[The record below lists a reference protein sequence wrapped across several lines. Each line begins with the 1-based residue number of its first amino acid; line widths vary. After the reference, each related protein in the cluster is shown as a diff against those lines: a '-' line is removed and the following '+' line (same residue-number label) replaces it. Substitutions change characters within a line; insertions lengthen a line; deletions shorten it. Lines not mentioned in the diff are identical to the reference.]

1 MARIVVDDDD
11 AAGESLTAHGAQGI
25 GRACDDT
32 AAIQQAVDSAYGRKH
47 LVIPAPPVGGF
58 YNVKGTI
65 QVPRIP
71 ASLMEMHI
79 DGRGGIRQQLVYT
92 GPDNTPVFETTGL
105 RNSQVFGVRV
115 DVADGRE
122 GVTVFDIGTS
132 DAAPS
137 TGTIG
142 FNRCDV
148 DLGAG
153 KNNVAYWV
161 NRRWGGLADA
171 SQFKWELGTVYGNG
185 RAPGSTGIRIEGGNS
200 LIFSASNFGG
210 SSLDKFF
217 TNEGGGGCVNLTQV
231 SCSQNNIDITHASS
245 DPLSIIGG
253 RFEEGGTLLY
263 VAPGT
268 THASVTL
275 GEVMCE
281 AYGSLFT
288 PGYALLN
295 IDRPV
300 TLILRNCRFPA
311 SNTTSTGKVVYLG
324 GYNDGPTQT
333 YGTLIVEGGGF
344 PSADFYTSLS
354 APGGT
359 QWKVYIRGAMVLDS
373 LGRPTARIP
382 DTLA

>member
-1 MARIVVDDDD
+1 VTQARIEDE
-11 AAGESLTAHGAQGI
+11 AAGKLITGYGARGV
-25 GRACDDT
+25 GSTFDDT
-32 AAIQQAVDSAYGRKH
+32 VGIQAAVNDAYGRSH
-47 LVIPAPPVGGF
+47 LVVPPPPVGGF
-58 YNVKGTI
+58 YNIKRTI
-65 QVPRIP
+65 KIPSGVP
-71 ASLMEMHI
+71 SLMEMYI
-79 DGRGGIRQQLVYT
+79 EGRGGVRSQCVYT
-92 GPDNTPVFETTGL
+92 GPDGLPVFLMTGV
-105 RNSQVFGVRV
+105 RNSRIDGVRV
-115 DVADGRE
+115 DVVGGQR

-132 DAAPS
+132 ADAPS
-137 TGTIG
+137 TGTIEFG
-142 FNRCDV
+142 RCDV

-153 KNNVAYWV
+153 IDCTAYRI
-161 NRRWGGLADA
+161 NHRRGGIEDA
-171 SQFKWELGTVYGNG
+171 SQIHWNIGTVYGKG
-185 RAPGSTGIRIEGGNS
+185 RAAGSTGIRVEGGNS
-200 LIFSASNFGG
+200 LIFSATNFGG

-217 TNEGGGGCVNLTQV
+217 TNEGGGGGCINLAGL
-231 SCSQNNIDITHASS
+231 SCSGNRTDIVYASS
-245 DPLSIIGG
+245 DTLQIASG

-263 VAPGT
+263 VMPGT

-275 GEVMCE
+275 EEVMCE

-333 YGTLIVEGGGF
+333 HGTLIVEGGGF
-344 PSADFYTSLS
+344 PSADFYSSLS

-373 LGRPTARIP
+373 LGRPTAKIP
-382 DTLA
+382 DIIA